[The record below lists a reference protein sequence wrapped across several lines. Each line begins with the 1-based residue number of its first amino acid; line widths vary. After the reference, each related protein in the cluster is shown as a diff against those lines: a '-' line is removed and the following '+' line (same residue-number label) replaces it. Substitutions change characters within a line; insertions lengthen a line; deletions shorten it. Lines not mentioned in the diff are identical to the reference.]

1 VLTNGYG
8 AEYGSAPG
16 GAVNIVTK
24 SGTNEFHGNAFEFL
38 RNGALNARNFFAA
51 KSDNIRRNQF
61 GGTAGGP
68 ILKDNF
74 SSSDRTRAQPCAA
87 A

>member
-1 VLTNGYG
+1 MATGRVWLRT
-8 AEYGSAPG
+8 G

-61 GGTAGGP
+61 AA
-68 ILKDNF
+68 
-74 SSSDRTRAQPCAA
+74 RRAARF
-87 A
+87 